1 MQVIILSAGMGIRL
15 KPITNEK
22 PKCLV
27 NVCSKP
33 ILQHQIDYFFNDDR
47 IDEIIIVIGYMA
59 DLIRN
64 LIKTF
69 YNDDPKI
76 ILIENKDFLTTN
88 NMYSLFLTRNYIK
101 NSFLLVNGDVILN
114 PEITNELI
122 KFPPEN
128 AIAVDIG
135 QYYKE
140 SMKVIQKGDL
150 LIDISKKI
158 NKKDALGSSIDFY
171 KFSKKGKDIFFS
183 KMEEII
189 IKRKN
194 ANQWTEVAI
203 QELLNNKTLEMKAF
217 DIKGKAWV
225 EIDNF
230 NDLYEAE
237 IKFNNNISKL
247 KEKKVFFFDLDGI
260 IYLEG
265 DIFEGIHDLIK
276 FMNNFGAK
284 FFFLSNNS
292 SFSTEEYLN
301 KLKDLE
307 IKIERNNIIISTHP
321 TIQYLKENN
330 FKRIYLLGTKSL
342 QSEFIKNG
350 FVLTD
355 NDPEIL
361 VLGFDKELTYKKL
374 ETAAYLLQDDI
385 PYIATHSDVK
395 CPTKRGYIPDAGS
408 IIALLYEST
417 GKKPKIFGKP
427 NKEMLLFKLRELDFK
442 PRDAVIV
449 GDRINTDIRMGIE
462 AGVTTICVLTGE
474 TSREMIE
481 KSDFKPDI
489 ILNKATDLLKFLKKL
504 K

>member
-247 KEKKVFFFDLDGI
+247 KEKKVLLCDSIMRSSYTAYNHYKILKGKNVSKQYFITMIFNHLFF
-260 IYLEG
+260 
-265 DIFEGIHDLIK
+265 
-276 FMNNFGAK
+276 
-284 FFFLSNNS
+284 
-292 SFSTEEYLN
+292 N
-301 KLKDLE
+301 K
-307 IKIERNNIIISTHP
+307 IIS
-321 TIQYLKENN
+321 KEISDLYYCPLLYWNEDFRKKFQK
-330 FKRIYLLGTKSL
+330 FKQPR
-342 QSEFIKNG
+342 E
-350 FVLTD
+350 VLT
-355 NDPEIL
+355 N
-361 VLGFDKELTYKKL
+361 
-374 ETAAYLLQDDI
+374 
-385 PYIATHSDVK
+385 
-395 CPTKRGYIPDAGS
+395 
-408 IIALLYEST
+408 
-417 GKKPKIFGKP
+417 
-427 NKEMLLFKLRELDFK
+427 LRDQ
-442 PRDAVIV
+442 
-449 GDRINTDIRMGIE
+449 
-462 AGVTTICVLTGE
+462 
-474 TSREMIE
+474 
-481 KSDFKPDI
+481 
-489 ILNKATDLLKFLKKL
+489 
-504 K
+504 